1 MTAQTIH
8 RRDFLKGTIAAA
20 GGLAIPGFVG
30 SVTLAADASKPVKP
44 NIVFVFS
51 DDHSLQAIG
60 AYGWRLSEFCK
71 KHGVT
76 PNIDRLAD
84 QGGLFTNSFCCN
96 SLCSPSRAAILT
108 GLHSHANGVA
118 VLDRPI
124 KPGLWTFQT
133 SLRQAGYATAVIGKW
148 HLATTLPEMDYWRI
162 LPGQG
167 AYENPVFIGP
177 NGREKIEG
185 YASDVITDLALDWL
199 EKRDKT
205 KPFFLGVHHKAPH
218 RNWIPPKRYATWLDD
233 VEIPEPDTLFDDYTN
248 RSSPIRNQA
257 MMIDKDMTLPS
268 DLKTSPEDKIAADS
282 RYAARNADFAKNKPQ
297 GKDLVRWKYQQ
308 YMKDYLRC
316 IKSVDDSMGRVMDA
330 LKAAGLEDNTVV
342 IYASDQGFYNGE
354 HGWFDKR
361 WILEESLHMPFIIRW
376 PGVVKPGTRMA
387 DFVQNID
394 YAPTFTEIA
403 GGVIPDGLHGRSFV
417 PILRGRTPADWRTSV
432 YYQYYDSGH
441 GVAPHYGIRT
451 RRYTLAHYLRTDEWD
466 LYDLE
471 KDPRQMRSVASDP
484 AYADTLAEL
493 KKELQRLQAIYQ
505 SDPKKTMNE
514 GDL

>member
-1 MTAQTIH
+1 MVRKTID
-8 RRDFLKGTIAAA
+8 RREFLARTFAVA
-20 GGLAIPGFVG
+20 GGLAIPGFAG
-30 SVTLAADASKPVKP
+30 RSIFAADASKPARP

-76 PNIDRLAD
+76 PNIDKLAER
-84 QGGLFTNSFCCN
+84 GAVFTDSYCCN
-96 SLCSPSRAAILT
+96 SLCSPSRAAVLT

-133 SLRQAGYATAVIGKW
+133 ALRQAGYASAVVGKW
-148 HLATTLPEMDYWRI
+148 HLATTRPETDYWRI

-167 AYENPVFIGP
+167 VYENPVFIGP
-177 NGREKIEG
+177 RGREQHQG

-199 EKRDKT
+199 QKRDAT
-205 KPFFLGVHHKAPH
+205 KPFFLAVHHKAPH
-218 RNWIPPKRYATWLDD
+218 RNWIPPMRYATWLDD
-233 VEIPEPDTLFDDYTN
+233 VEIPEPDTLFDDYAN

-257 MMIDKDMTLPS
+257 MMIDKNMILSS
-268 DLKTSPEDKIAADS
+268 DLKTDPAGKFAADP

-297 GKDLVRWKYQQ
+297 GGDLVRWKYQQ

-316 IKSVDDSMGRVMDA
+316 VKSVDDGMGRVMDA

-376 PGVVKPGTRMA
+376 PGVVKPGIRID
-387 DFVQNID
+387 DFIQNID
-394 YAPTFTEIA
+394 YAPTFAEIA
-403 GGVIPDGLHGRSFV
+403 GGPIPDRLHGRSLV
-417 PILRGRTPADWRTSV
+417 PILRGQTPADWRTSV
-432 YYQYYDSGH
+432 YYQYYDPDH

-451 RRYTLAHYLRTDEWD
+451 RRYTLAHYPRTDEWD

-484 AYADTLAEL
+484 AYARTLADLKTEL
-493 KKELQRLQAIYQ
+493 RRLQETYQ
-505 SDPKKTMNE
+505 SNPEELLKTK
-514 GDL
+514 L

>member
-1 MTAQTIH
+1 MVSKTIH
-8 RRDFLKGTIAAA
+8 RRDFLKRSFGTLGA
-20 GGLAIPGFVG
+20 LAISNWSAG
-30 SVTLAADASKPVKP
+30 SLFGAEESKPARP

-51 DDHSLQAIG
+51 DDHSLQTIG
-60 AYGWRLSEFCK
+60 AYGWRLSEFCRK
-71 KHGVT
+71 NQVT
-76 PNIDRLAD
+76 PNIDRLAE
-84 QGGLFTNSFCCN
+84 QGALFTNSFCCN

-133 SLRQAGYATAVIGKW
+133 ALRQAGYTTAVFGKW
-148 HLATTLPEMDYWRI
+148 HLATTMPEMDYWRI

-177 NGREKIEG
+177 DGKEKHEG

-199 EKRDKT
+199 QKRDTT

-233 VEIPEPDTLFDDYTN
+233 VDIPEPDTLFDDYAN

-268 DLKTSPEDKIAADS
+268 DLKTEPGGKFAADP
-282 RYAARNADFAKNKPQ
+282 RYAARNADFAGKNPQ
-297 GKDLVRWKYQQ
+297 GNDLVRWKYQQ

-316 IKSVDDSMGRVMDA
+316 IKTVDDSMGRVMKA
-330 LKAAGLEDNTVV
+330 LKSAGLENNTIV

-361 WILEESLHMPFIIRW
+361 FILEESLHMPLILRW
-376 PGVVKPGTRMA
+376 PGVVKPGTQIA

-403 GGVIPDGLHGRSFV
+403 GGTIPNGLHGRSFV
-417 PILRGRTPADWRTSV
+417 PILHGQKPSDWRHSV
-432 YYQYYDSGH
+432 YYQYYDPGH
-441 GVAPHYGIRT
+441 GVAPHYGLRSQ
-451 RRYTLAHYLRTDEWD
+451 RYTLAHYPRTDEWD

-471 KDPRQMRSVASDP
+471 KDPRQMKSVASDSE
-484 AYADTLAEL
+484 YAPILAEL
-493 KKELQRLQAIYQ
+493 KKELKQLQELYQ
-505 SDPKKTMNE
+505 SDPTLLLKK
-514 GDL
+514 L

>member
-1 MTAQTIH
+1 MMTCNMID
-8 RRDFLKGTIAAA
+8 RREFLKRSAGLLGALTIPAWAGSLSAA
-20 GGLAIPGFVG
+20 G
-30 SVTLAADASKPVKP
+30 DSKSAKP

-51 DDHSLQAIG
+51 DDHSLQTIG
-60 AYGWRLSEFCK
+60 AYGWRLSEFCRK
-71 KHGVT
+71 QGIT
-76 PNIDRLAD
+76 PNIDKLAE
-84 QGGLFTNSFCCN
+84 QGALFTHSFCCN

-133 SLRQAGYATAVIGKW
+133 ALRQAGYTTAVVGKW
-148 HLATTLPEMDYWRI
+148 HLATTRPETDYWRI

-167 AYENPVFIGP
+167 VYENPVFIGP
-177 NGREKIEG
+177 DGQEKTEG
-185 YASDVITDLALDWL
+185 YASDVITDLALTWL
-199 EKRDKT
+199 DKRDKT
-205 KPFFLGVHHKAPH
+205 KPFFLAVHHKAPH

-233 VEIPEPDTLFDDYTN
+233 VQIPEPETLFDDYAN
-248 RSSPIRNQA
+248 RSTPIRDQA
-257 MMIDKDMTLPS
+257 MMIDKNMILSS
-268 DLKTSPEDKIAADS
+268 DLKTDPSGKFSADP
-282 RYAARNADFAKNKPQ
+282 RYAARNADFAKTNPQ

-361 WILEESLHMPFIIRW
+361 WILEESINMPLIIRW
-376 PGVVKPGTRMA
+376 PGVVKPGTRIA
-387 DFVQNID
+387 DFIQNID

-403 GGVIPDGLHGRSFV
+403 GGTIPDGLHGRSFV
-417 PILRGRTPADWRTSV
+417 PILRGQTPSDWRTSV
-432 YYQYYDSGH
+432 YYQYYDPDH

-451 RRYTLAHYLRTDEWD
+451 RRYTLAHYFRTDEWD

-471 KDPRQMRSVASDP
+471 KDPRQMKSVASDP
-484 AYADTLAEL
+484 AYAQTLDEL
-493 KKELQRLQAIYQ
+493 KKELRQLQTTYQ
-505 SDPKKTMNE
+505 SNPQELYKTK
-514 GDL
+514 L

>member
-1 MTAQTIH
+1 MALTTIH
-8 RRDFLKGTIAAA
+8 RREFLKRTMAAA
-20 GGLAIPGFVG
+20 GVMMIPEISGRTAFG
-30 SVTLAADASKPVKP
+30 ADGTQSRKP
-44 NIVFVFS
+44 NIIFVFS
-51 DDHSLQAIG
+51 DDHSLQTIG

-76 PNIDRLAD
+76 PNIDRLAE
-84 QGGLFTNSFCCN
+84 QGGLFVNSFCCN

-118 VLDRPI
+118 ILDRPI

-133 SLRQAGYATAVIGKW
+133 ALRQAGYATAVFGKW
-148 HLATTLPEMDYWRI
+148 HLATTLPDMDYWRI

-177 NGREKIEG
+177 EGREKIEG
-185 YASDVITDLALDWL
+185 YASDVITDLALGWL
-199 EKRDKT
+199 DKRDRT

-233 VEIPEPDTLFDDYTN
+233 VEIPEPDTLFDDYAN
-248 RSSPIRNQA
+248 RSSPIRDQA
-257 MMIDKDMTLPS
+257 MMIDKDMTLDS
-268 DLKTSPEDKIAADS
+268 DLKTDPAGKSAADV

-330 LKAAGLEDNTVV
+330 VKAAGLEDNTVV
-342 IYASDQGFYNGE
+342 MYSSDQGFYNGE

-361 WILEESLHMPFIIRW
+361 WILEESLNMPLILRW
-376 PGVVKPGTRMA
+376 PGVVKPGTRIG

-394 YAPTFTEIA
+394 YAPTFAEIA
-403 GGVIPDGLHGRSFV
+403 GGPIPDGLHGRSFV
-417 PILRGRTPADWRTSV
+417 PILRGRTPSDWRKSV
-432 YYQYYDSGH
+432 YYQYYDPDH
-441 GVAPHYGIRT
+441 GVVPHYGIRT
-451 RRYTLAHYLRTDEWD
+451 QRYTLAHYPRTDEWD

-471 KDPRQMRSVASDP
+471 KDPRQMRSVTSDP
-484 AYADTLAEL
+484 AYTQTLADL
-493 KKELQRLQAIYQ
+493 KKELRQLQTTYQ
-505 SDPKKTMNE
+505 SNPQELMKTK
-514 GDL
+514 L